1 MDTYPKGCQI
11 LFLFLLLFD
20 FYYDK
25 ALEKQL
31 LIFKKKKK
39 KVFPPAQ
46 LLMCS
51 PYKHT
56 HMSSTHSL
64 MSEHRELT
72 MSSMLPLL
80 PFRLAE
86 LWKDFTALD

>member
-31 LIFKKKKK
+31 LIFKKKK